1 MIEINPFIL
10 RNYLTA
16 EYFCDRKKETELLL
30 EKFNNQRNTTLF
42 ANRKMGKTGLIYH
55 FMYTATL
62 QESDTVCLY
71 VDLFD
76 SVNLDDFITKLSKE
90 IAIKVYSKPKNIL
103 SGLGKIFSSIV
114 PVVAFDSLSG
124 MPQLEFNFRNEQQKQ
139 NSLSE
144 IFHFLNNL
152 NRPVILALDEFQ
164 QISKYPNQNM
174 EAILRTHVQN
184 MHNVNF
190 VFAGSMKHIMLEMF
204 GSVKRPFY
212 QSTDVMN
219 LGPIPIEEYAP
230 FIQQKMSLGRKTIDK
245 EAIVE
250 ILNQCRGY
258 TYYIQSI
265 CNKLY
270 ASTYKKIDLSHVS
283 LILNKILDESED
295 YYVNYKKILPE
306 FQWKLMRAIAL
317 ENGATGMTS
326 KHFIQN
332 YGLSTHGTIQTALK
346 SLIEKEMVIEDDNKY
361 YIQDVFLEKWL
372 QKRG

>member
-230 FIQQKMSLGRKTIDK
+230 FIQQKMSLGKKTIDK
-245 EAIVE
+245 GAIVE

-258 TYYIQSI
+258 TYYIQSV

-270 ASTYKKIDLSHVS
+270 ASTYKKIDITHVS

-326 KHFIQN
+326 KNFIQN

>member
-230 FIQQKMSLGRKTIDK
+230 FIQQKMSLGKKTIDN
-245 EAIVE
+245 EAIAE

-258 TYYIQSI
+258 TYYIQSV

-270 ASTYKKIDLSHVS
+270 ASTYKKIDITHVS

-346 SLIEKEMVIEDDNKY
+346 SLIEKEMVVEDDNKY

>member
-76 SVNLDDFITKLSKE
+76 SVNLDDFITKLSTE

-258 TYYIQSI
+258 TYYIQSV

-270 ASTYKKIDLSHVS
+270 DSTYKKIDITHVS

-326 KHFIQN
+326 KNFIQN
-332 YGLSTHGTIQTALK
+332 YELSTHGTIQTALK

>member
-326 KHFIQN
+326 KNFIQN

>member
-16 EYFCDRKKETELLL
+16 EYFCDRKNETELLI

-55 FMYTATL
+55 FMYTAML
-62 QESDTVCLY
+62 QESDTICLY

-90 IAIKVYSKPKNIL
+90 VAIKVYSKPKNIL
-103 SGLGKIFSSIV
+103 SGLGKIFGSVV

-164 QISKYPNQNM
+164 QISNYPNQNM

-190 VFAGSMKHIMLEMF
+190 IFAGSLKHIMLEMF

-212 QSTDVMN
+212 QSTDIMN
-219 LGPIPIEEYAP
+219 LGPIPIEEYSP
-230 FIQQKMSLGRKTIDK
+230 FIQQKMSLAKKTIDN
-245 EAIVE
+245 EAIIE

-258 TYYIQSI
+258 TYYIQNI

-270 ASTYKKIDLSHVS
+270 ASRYKKIDISHVS
-283 LILNKILDESED
+283 LILNKILDENED

-326 KHFIQN
+326 KNFIQN

-372 QKRG
+372 QKKG

>member
-124 MPQLEFNFRNEQQKQ
+124 IPQLEFNFRNEQQKQ

-326 KHFIQN
+326 KNFIQN

>member
-258 TYYIQSI
+258 TYYIQSV

-270 ASTYKKIDLSHVS
+270 ASTYKKIDITHVS

-326 KHFIQN
+326 KNFIQN